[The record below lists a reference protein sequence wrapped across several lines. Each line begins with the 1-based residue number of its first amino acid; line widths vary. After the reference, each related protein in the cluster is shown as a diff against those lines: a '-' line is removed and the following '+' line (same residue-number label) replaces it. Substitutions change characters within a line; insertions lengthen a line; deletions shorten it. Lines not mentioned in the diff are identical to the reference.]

1 VLNIGRLAAGGEGYY
16 LEAVASGVEDYYTGS
31 GEAPGFWLT
40 EAAAG
45 LGLAGRV
52 TPEDLRHVLAARHP
66 RTGEDLPRT
75 ARRRVPGFDL
85 AFRAPKSVSL
95 LYGLGGDEATAAVV
109 RDAHDQAVAAALGY
123 LERQAGFA
131 RRGCNGAERV
141 PVGGLVAAAFR
152 HRTSRAGDPLLHTH
166 VLVSNLGRCPD
177 GQWRTLDARLLYS
190 HAKTAGF
197 LYQRR
202 CATSSRGGSV
212 SPGPRSATAPRRSPG
227 SPVR

>member
-45 LGLAGRV
+45 LGLTGRV

-66 RTGEDLPRT
+66 RTGADLPRT

-95 LYGLGGDEATAAVV
+95 LYGLGDEATAAVV

-123 LERQAGFA
+123 LQRQAGFA
-131 RRGCNGAERV
+131 RRGRNGAERV
-141 PVGGLVAAAFR
+141 PIDGLVAAAFR

-190 HAKTAGF
+190 HAKTAGY
-197 LYQRR
+197 LYQAALRDQLSRR
-202 CATSSRGGSV
+202 LGVAWT
-212 SPGPRSATAPRRSPG
+212 
-227 SPVR
+227 PVRNGTAEVAGVPAR